1 MEIAIIGT
9 QGVGKTT
16 LFDVMTRGKS
26 SRGKGF
32 IDHIGQVFIPDSRV
46 DALAR
51 IYSPQKITYASFELF
66 DFNGF
71 GKMWKEQN
79 AGEIINAM
87 SGFDAFIHVVP
98 DFEPFSA
105 IDDFEEINLRLILSD
120 LSLVTSQLER
130 LEKERK
136 VRKVSDELINV
147 LKKLESALSNEIPLW
162 RVDLSQHER
171 DLIKGYT
178 FATNRPRVIL
188 LNQSEE
194 KFENGEVDSKLVAKL
209 NDSKLE
215 YLRTCL
221 PLEQEI
227 VDLDD
232 TDRIEMF
239 KAYGFER
246 PTTDLLIQKIFSVLG
261 YIVFLTA
268 GEKEVRAWPIKK
280 GSTAK
285 EAAGKIHTDLAR
297 GFIRAE
303 VINFEELMKFDGD
316 MKKAKEHGA
325 VRLEGRDYVVQDGDI
340 MLIRFSR

>member
-16 LFDVMTRGKS
+16 LFEVMTRGKS
-26 SRGKGF
+26 SRGKGYV
-32 IDHIGQVFIPDSRV
+32 DHVGQVFIPDDRV
-46 DALAR
+46 KKLAE
-51 IYSPQKITYASFELF
+51 IYHPQKVTYASFELF

-105 IDDFEEINLRLILSD
+105 VDDFEEINLRLILSD
-120 LSLVTSQLER
+120 LSLVSSQLKR

-136 VRKVSDELINV
+136 VRKISDELIEV
-147 LKKLESALSNEIPLW
+147 LRKLEDALSNEIPLW
-162 RVDLSQHER
+162 RVELSQHEEN
-171 DLIKGYT
+171 LIKGYT
-178 FATNRPRVIL
+178 FATNRPRIVL

-194 KFENGEVDSKLVAKL
+194 KFEQGEVDTELVK
-209 NDSKLE
+209 KLE
-215 YLRTCL
+215 ESKIEFLRTCL
-221 PLEQEI
+221 PLEKEI
-227 VDLDD
+227 VDLDES
-232 TDRIEMF
+232 DRREMF

-246 PTTDLLIQKIFSVLG
+246 PTTDLLIQKIFHVLG

-268 GEKEVRAWPIKK
+268 GEKEVRAWPIRK
-280 GSTAK
+280 GSTAR
-285 EAAGKIHTDLAR
+285 EAAGKIHTDLAK

-303 VINFEELMKFDGD
+303 VISFDEFMKFGGD

-325 VRLEGRDYVVQDGDI
+325 VRLEGRDYIVKDGDL
-340 MLIRFSR
+340 MVIRFSK

>member
-9 QGVGKTT
+9 QGAGKTT
-16 LFDVMTRGKS
+16 LFEVITKGKG

-32 IDHIGQVFIPDSRV
+32 IDHVGQVFIPDDRV
-46 DALAR
+46 DKLAE
-51 IYSPQKITYASFELF
+51 IYSPQKVTYASFELF

-71 GKMWKEQN
+71 GRMWREQN

-105 IDDFEEINLRLILSD
+105 VDEFEEINLRLILSD
-120 LSLVTSQLER
+120 LSLVSSQLKR

-136 VRKVSDELINV
+136 VRKISDELIEV
-147 LKKLESALSNEIPLW
+147 LRKLEDALSNEIPLW
-162 RVDLSQHER
+162 KVNLSGRER
-171 DLIKGYT
+171 DLIRGYT
-178 FATNRPRVIL
+178 FATNRPRIIL

-194 KFENGEVDSKLVAKL
+194 KFTSGEVDPEFRKKVSESQL
-209 NDSKLE
+209 D

-221 PLEQEI
+221 PLEREI
-227 VDLDD
+227 VDLDKD
-232 TDRIEMF
+232 ERLEMF
-239 KAYGFER
+239 RAYGFER
-246 PTTDLLIQKIFSVLG
+246 PTTDMLIQKIFEVLG

-280 GSTAK
+280 GSTAR
-285 EAAGKIHTDLAR
+285 EAAGKIHTDMEK

-303 VINFEELMKFDGD
+303 VINFDDFMKAGGD
-316 MKKAKEHGA
+316 MKKAKEMGL
-325 VRLEGRDYVVQDGDI
+325 VRLEGRDYIVQDGDI